1 MPLYNYQAVD
11 LKGKKYSGIKEAEN
25 GEQLKNILKLER
37 KILKSYSEK
46 KPSMDISLFPK
57 TISENQVISFT
68 RELAVMI
75 ESGLSLLGALNVQDE
90 SLKKGELKN
99 LIGKLKRNITEGN
112 SFFSG
117 FMDYKNVFGPTY
129 INLVRVG
136 EISGTLAKTMD
147 ELALLLEKNQEIRK
161 KVKGAMVYPVTVM
174 IITLIITGGL
184 IVFILPAFTA
194 MFTDTGTPL
203 PFLTQ
208 FLLDI
213 SDGIRNHWLSVI
225 GLMVTIP
232 FILKRVFRT
241 EKGMEIKNRIL
252 YNIPIFGPLMRE
264 AVTLRFTRTLATL
277 LEGGVSVTKSL
288 EISAESIG
296 DPYFIKKI
304 KGVEE
309 EIRSGGRIA
318 KSLQKTE
325 FFSIPTISM
334 ISVGE
339 ESGEIVSMFK
349 KISDYNEKHLN
360 YIIRDAL
367 TLIEP
372 IMVVFLGGIVGTI
385 ILAMYLPMFDMIN
398 IVDK

>member
-1 MPLYNYQAVD
+1 
-11 LKGKKYSGIKEAEN
+11 
-25 GEQLKNILKLER
+25 
-37 KILKSYSEK
+37 KSFSEK
-46 KPSMDISLFPK
+46 KPATNISIFPK
-57 TISENQVISFT
+57 RIKENQVISFT
-68 RELAVMI
+68 RELAVMV

-99 LIGKLKRNITEGN
+99 LIGKLKKNITEGN

-117 FMDYKNVFGPTY
+117 FLEYKNVFGPTY

-136 EISGTLAKTMD
+136 EISGNLGQTLE

-174 IITLIITGGL
+174 IITIVITAGL
-184 IVFILPAFTA
+184 ILFVLPAFTG
-194 MFTDTGTPL
+194 MFVETGVPL
-203 PFLTQ
+203 PFITQ
-208 FLLDI
+208 LLLDI
-213 SDGIRNHWLSVI
+213 SEGVRKHWLI
-225 GLMVTIP
+225 ALGIIMVGTFSIKK
-232 FILKRVFRT
+232 IFRT
-241 EKGMEIKNRIL
+241 EKGMEIKNIIL

-277 LEGGVSVTKSL
+277 MEGGVSVTKSL

-296 DPYFIKKI
+296 DPYFVKKI
-304 KGVEE
+304 KNVEE

-334 ISVGE
+334 IAVGE
-339 ESGEIVSMFK
+339 ESGEMVSMFK

-372 IMVVFLGGIVGTI
+372 IMVVLLGAIVGTI
-385 ILAMYLPMFDMIN
+385 ILAMYLPMFEMIN
-398 IVDK
+398 IVDR

>member
-1 MPLYNYQAVD
+1 MPLYSYQAVD
-11 LKGKKYSGIKEAEN
+11 LKGKKYSGTKEAESV
-25 GEQLKNILKLER
+25 EQLKNILKMER
-37 KILKSYSEK
+37 KILKSSSEK
-46 KPSMDISLFPK
+46 KPAMDISIFPK
-57 TISENQVISFT
+57 TIKENQVIGFT
-68 RELAVMI
+68 RELAVMV

-90 SLKKGELKN
+90 TIKKGELKV
-99 LIGKLKRNITEGN
+99 LIAKLKRNITEGN

-136 EISGTLAKTMD
+136 EISGTLGKTLE
-147 ELALLLEKNQEIRK
+147 ELAILLEKNQEIRK

-174 IITLIITGGL
+174 IITLVITAGL
-184 IVFILPAFTA
+184 ILFVLPSFTS
-194 MFTDTGTPL
+194 MFVETGVPL
-203 PFLTQ
+203 PFITQ
-208 FLLDI
+208 LLLDI
-213 SDGIRNHWLSVI
+213 SDGIRSHWLIGIGSVV
-225 GLMVTIP
+225 GLSFVM
-232 FILKRVFRT
+232 KRVFRT
-241 EKGMEIKNRIL
+241 EKGMEIKNRIF
-252 YNIPIFGPLMRE
+252 YKIPVLGELIRE
-264 AVTLRFTRTLATL
+264 SVTLRFTRTLATL

-288 EISAESIG
+288 EIAAESIG

-304 KGVEE
+304 KSVEE

-318 KSLQKTE
+318 KSLQKTN

-372 IMVVFLGGIVGTI
+372 LMVVFLGLMVGSI
-385 ILAMYLPMFDMIN
+385 ILAMYLPMFEMIN
-398 IVDK
+398 LVDR